1 MCDGALSLTT
11 RVLGGVQVYPEQ
23 MQRNLDRLGGLMLSE
38 AVMLALAAKIGRQT
52 AHDIVYECSM
62 KTIEEKKSFR
72 QTLAAHPTVKVNL
85 SIGEIEQLLDPAQY
99 TGLASYYVD
108 QVISS

>member
-1 MCDGALSLTT
+1 
-11 RVLGGVQVYPEQ
+11 
-23 MQRNLDRLGGLMLSE
+23 
-38 AVMLALAAKIGRQT
+38 
-52 AHDIVYECSM
+52 M

-72 QTLAAHPTVKVNL
+72 QTLAAHPTVKANL

>member
-1 MCDGALSLTT
+1 
-11 RVLGGVQVYPEQ
+11 
-23 MQRNLDRLGGLMLSE
+23 
-38 AVMLALAAKIGRQT
+38 
-52 AHDIVYECSM
+52 M

-72 QTLAAHPTVKVNL
+72 KTLAAHPTVKANL